1 MSDTT
6 EQPATACQCSQEGK
20 CEEGGEKSERQGG
33 IRKVRGRSELETVW
47 KREGSAL
54 KEVILKGAPR
64 EWTGRS
70 QRGGG
75 EVKPPHHFFLPV
87 HSFAR
92 NMGNRGSREQ
102 QENEGR
108 CREREFALCGFYLGR
123 LLYLGTVF

>member
-1 MSDTT
+1 MTLLNSL
-6 EQPATACQCSQEGK
+6 QLPASARRKGNGRK
-20 CEEGGEKSERQGG
+20 VGEKSERTGG

-70 QRGGG
+70 QRVG
-75 EVKPPHHFFLPV
+75 VKSTPLLLFSALTQFCTATWATEGLENSRKMRVGVVEESLHFV
-87 HSFAR
+87 A
-92 NMGNRGSREQ
+92 
-102 QENEGR
+102 
-108 CREREFALCGFYLGR
+108 